1 MIKLYPQNKNRK
13 KDDKKLTKKLAKS
26 LKEAIAIQE
35 AEDALR
41 QQTEMFWLLQLQFM
55 SMDRASESF
64 FNIMWGLYVSPL
76 YEPNKHTRKIK
87 KIMFD
92 SVRRQWTED
101 EFNCLCTHFAL
112 QLAGVEE

>member
-1 MIKLYPQNKNRK
+1 MKVDSKMA
-13 KDDKKLTKKLAKS
+13 KKLAKS

-35 AEDALR
+35 EEDALR

-55 SMDRASESF
+55 SMNRTSESS
-64 FNIMWGLYVSPL
+64 FNTLWGLYFSPL
-76 YEPNKHTRKIK
+76 YKPNKHTRKIK

>member
-1 MIKLYPQNKNRK
+1 MKVDSKMAKN
-13 KDDKKLTKKLAKS
+13 LTKS

-55 SMDRASESF
+55 SMDRHTEYVY
-64 FNIMWGLYVSPL
+64 NMMWGLYFSPI
-76 YEPNKHTRKIK
+76 YRPNKHTRKIK
-87 KIMFD
+87 RIMFE
-92 SVRRQWTED
+92 SRSYLWTED